1 MNFYWFGRTKDNN
14 LSAMSTELEDA
25 GFSGILLPYA
35 VDVGDYFIQVATSI
49 SNDQK
54 LKYIIAIR
62 PYTISPQHLAMIIK
76 SLNVVASDRL
86 WINFVSGQI
95 LDDEKEIG
103 GIIGDINDKSLPED
117 RRKYLQEYVPVFYD
131 LCNKLNIDSTICI
144 SGMGPDTFS
153 LVEKYGD
160 YNFVAYQAYVNNG
173 PFKKISKP
181 RVVSMFPLIRTQD
194 EVDRIKE
201 SNSAASDI
209 FVTTDNNLIEKIKML
224 RHNGIN
230 DVMFYCYGSEEDRSS
245 IINFVKNNKDIF
257 NV

>member
-14 LSAMSTELEDA
+14 LSEMSAELEDV
-25 GFSGILLPYA
+25 GFDGILLPYA

-49 SNDQK
+49 KNDQK

-103 GIIGDINDKSLPED
+103 GIIGEINDKSLPED

-131 LCNKLNIDSTICI
+131 LCKKLNIASTICI

-201 SNSAASDI
+201 SNTVPSDI
-209 FVTTDNNLIEKIKML
+209 FVTTENNLVEKIKML
-224 RHNGIN
+224 SHNGIH

-257 NV
+257 NT

>member
-14 LSAMSTELEDA
+14 LSEMSKELEDA
-25 GFSGILLPYA
+25 GFYGILLPYA

-49 SNDQK
+49 KNDQK

-117 RRKYLQEYVPVFYD
+117 RRKYLQEYVPIFYD
-131 LCNKLNIDSTICI
+131 LCKKLNIKSTICI

-160 YNFVAYQAYVNNG
+160 YNFVAHQAYVDSG

-181 RVVSMFPLIRTQD
+181 RVVSMFPLIKTQD
-194 EVDRIKE
+194 EVDKLKE
-201 SNSAASDI
+201 SKTIPSDI
-209 FVTTDNNLIEKIKML
+209 FITTEDELIKNINNLKI
-224 RHNGIN
+224 NGID
-230 DVMFYCYGSEEDRSS
+230 DVMFYCYYSEKDRDS
-245 IINFVKNNKDIF
+245 IISFVKKNKDIF
-257 NV
+257 NK

>member
-1 MNFYWFGRTKDNN
+1 MNFYWFGRTENNN
-14 LSAMSTELEDA
+14 LAQMSKDLEDA
-25 GFSGILLPYA
+25 GFDGILLPYA

-49 SNDQK
+49 KEDQK

-103 GIIGDINDKSLPED
+103 GIIGHINDKSLPED
-117 RRKYLQEYVPVFYD
+117 RRKYLQEYVPVFHD
-131 LCNKLNIDSTICI
+131 LCKKLNIDATICI

-160 YNFVAYQAYVNNG
+160 YNFVAYQAYANSG
-173 PFKKISKP
+173 PFKNISKP
-181 RVVSMFPLIRTQD
+181 RVVSMFPLIRDED
-194 EVDRIKE
+194 EVANLKND
-201 SNSAASDI
+201 NSLPSDI
-209 FVTTDNNLIEKIKML
+209 FLTTEQGLLETIDKLKI
-224 RHNGIN
+224 NGIS
-230 DVMFYCYGSEEDRSS
+230 DVMFYCYGSEKDKSN
-245 IINFVKNNKDIF
+245 IIKFVKNNKKDI
-257 NV
+257 